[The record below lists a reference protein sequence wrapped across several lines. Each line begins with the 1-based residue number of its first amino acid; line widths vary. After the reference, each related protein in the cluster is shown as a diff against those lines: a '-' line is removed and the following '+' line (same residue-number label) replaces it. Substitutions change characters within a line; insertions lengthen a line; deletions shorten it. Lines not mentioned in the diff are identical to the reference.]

1 MKRKLNQDI
10 KYFAVIDTETNWY
23 NEVMSIGI
31 VIADTVTFEPAAKRY
46 YIITPECSV
55 GGMYSD
61 VMIVKGIGVD
71 LKKSRDAV
79 LEQLIKIFQMY
90 EIKSVFAYNAT
101 FDYKHL
107 PELQEYMW
115 FDIMK
120 LAAYR
125 QYNKKIPANAEC
137 WATGRLK
144 RNYGV
149 EPIMQMLSGDYT
161 YHEVHNAVCDAA
173 DELRIMKLLGYD
185 IDEYCCT
192 QIKSEKK
199 LIAR

>member
-1 MKRKLNQDI
+1 MKQQFNQDI
-10 KYFAVIDTETNWY
+10 KYFAVIDTETNWC
-23 NEVMSIGI
+23 NEVMSIGVI
-31 VIADTVTFEPAAKRY
+31 IADTVSFEPVAKRY

-61 VMIVKGIGVD
+61 VMIIKGINVD
-71 LKKSRDAV
+71 LKKSRFDV
-79 LEQLIKIFQMY
+79 LEQLIDLFQMY
-90 EIKSVFAYNAT
+90 EIKSVFAYNAA

-107 PELQEYMW
+107 PELQAYMW

-120 LAAYR
+120 FAAYR

-137 WATGRLK
+137 CATGRLK

-149 EPIMQMLSGDYT
+149 EPIMQMLSEDYT

-173 DELRIMKLLGYD
+173 DELRIMKLLGYA
-185 IDEYCCT
+185 IDEYFCT
-192 QIKSEKK
+192 QINSEKI
-199 LIAR
+199 LMTR